1 MTLACSTNRW
11 SPSLRQLPTR
21 RSSADVRQTDR
32 KKPQDRRLP
41 NRADRRAIGTSLGT
55 SGSMRPSPDLDP
67 GLNSTAALRCL
78 TTVHTSEPA
87 GDRGLARHCD
97 QRGFPARVWTP
108 SAFDIP
114 DLLDQG
120 LIDRPEVQVSYCIG
134 TAHARPYRKRKFQ
147 YVDQFSQSRLLFRS
161 IR

>member
-1 MTLACSTNRW
+1 VPETLDET
-11 SPSLRQLPTR
+11 
-21 RSSADVRQTDR
+21 ADIN
-32 KKPQDRRLP
+32 L
-41 NRADRRAIGTSLGT
+41 
-55 SGSMRPSPDLDP
+55 SGASRPSPDLDP
-67 GLNSTAALRCL
+67 GLTSTAALRCL
-78 TTVHTSEPA
+78 TTVHTSESA
-87 GDRGLARHCD
+87 GNRGLARHCD

-147 YVDQFSQSRLLFRS
+147 YVDQFSQSRLLSEHPMS
-161 IR
+161 INEPHSLPSAIEAR